1 MSGIE
6 KAISS
11 FKSGFNCSQAV
22 FSSYSE
28 KFGLSP
34 EIALKISSAFGGGMG
49 RMGETCGAV
58 TGAFMAIGLKYGM
71 TKIGDVESK
80 EKTYQIVQEFA
91 KEFKSR
97 NGSLRCAELLGC
109 DIGTSEGMNMA
120 REKNLFTA
128 ICPKLVKDGAEIIE
142 KIL

>member
-1 MSGIE
+1 MSGTE

-11 FKSGFNCSQAV
+11 FKSGFNCAQAV

-28 KFGLSP
+28 EFGLSP
-34 EIALKISSAFGGGMG
+34 EIALKIASAFGGGMG
-49 RMGETCGAV
+49 RIGETCGAV

-80 EKTYQIVQEFA
+80 ERTYQIVQEFA

-120 REKNLFTA
+120 REKNLFTT